1 MHTEHGDPAE
11 LRHRFWKAMGQ
22 SPFVMLQLDA
32 DPDSAAPMTAQ
43 LDPDASHEIW
53 FFVSRSSHLAAMGPA
68 TATFTAKGHDTFA
81 RFHGMLSEEISRERK
96 AKQWSKLAEAW
107 FPGGQDDPDLL
118 MLHMKL
124 GDATIWA
131 KAEIGTMGKAKM
143 ALGMDVRKA
152 AIDVHAA
159 TQL

>member
-1 MHTEHGDPAE
+1 
-11 LRHRFWKAMGQ
+11 
-22 SPFVMLQLDA
+22 
-32 DPDSAAPMTAQ
+32 
-43 LDPDASHEIW
+43 
-53 FFVSRSSHLAAMGPA
+53 
-68 TATFTAKGHDTFA
+68 
-81 RFHGMLSEEISRERK
+81 
-96 AKQWSKLAEAW
+96 
-107 FPGGQDDPDLL
+107 